1 MNQLFIGIIV
11 AMGLSGYFYYTTS
24 QAKIEEL
31 VSLNQ
36 AYEVRDSEQRAAI
49 EAIQAN
55 LENTSRSLTILSQQ
69 NQQYEAEMN
78 EYLDIFRRHNL
89 ARIAS
94 ARPGQVELRVNNGTK
109 EVFDGIEADSQRIS
123 NLND

>member
-11 AMGLSGYFYYTTS
+11 AMGLSGYFYYTTT

-36 AYEVRDSEQRAAI
+36 AFEVRDAEQRAAI

-94 ARPGQVELRVNNGTK
+94 ARPGQVELRVNNATL
-109 EVFDGIEADSQRIS
+109 EVFNGIETDSQRIS
-123 NLND
+123 SLND

>member
-1 MNQLFIGIIV
+1 MNQLFVGIIV
-11 AMGLSGYFYYTTS
+11 AMGLGGYFYYTTTQS
-24 QAKIEEL
+24 KIEEL

-36 AYEVRDSEQRAAI
+36 AFEVRNSEQRAAI

-94 ARPGQVELRVNNGTK
+94 ARPGQVELRVNNATL
-109 EVFDGIEADSQRIS
+109 EVFNGIETDSQRIS
-123 NLND
+123 SLND

>member
-11 AMGLSGYFYYTTS
+11 AMGLGGYFYYTTS

-31 VSLNQ
+31 TALNQ
-36 AYEVRDSEQRAAI
+36 AFELRDAEQRAAI

-55 LENTSRSLTILSQQ
+55 LENTSKNLTILSQQ
-69 NQQYEAEMN
+69 NQQYETEMN

-94 ARPGQVELRVNNGTK
+94 ARPGQVELRVNNATL
-109 EVFDGIEADSQRIS
+109 EVFNGIETDSQRIS
-123 NLND
+123 SLND

>member
-69 NQQYEAEMN
+69 NQQYESEMN

>member
-1 MNQLFIGIIV
+1 MNQLFVGIIV
-11 AMGLSGYFYYTTS
+11 AMGLGGYFYYTTT

-36 AYEVRDSEQRAAI
+36 AYELRDAEQKAAI

-55 LENTSRSLTILSQQ
+55 LENTSRSLIILSQQ

-94 ARPGQVELRVNNGTK
+94 ARPGQVELRVNDATM
-109 EVFDGIEADSQRIS
+109 EVFNGIETDSQRIS
-123 NLND
+123 SLND

>member
-1 MNQLFIGIIV
+1 MNQLFVGIIV
-11 AMGLSGYFYYTTS
+11 AMGLGGYFYYTTT

-36 AYEVRDSEQRAAI
+36 AYELRDAEQKAAI

-55 LENTSRSLTILSQQ
+55 LENTSRSLIILSEQ

-94 ARPGQVELRVNNGTK
+94 ARPGQVELRVNDATM
-109 EVFDGIEADSQRIS
+109 EVFNGIETDSQRIS
-123 NLND
+123 SLND

>member
-11 AMGLSGYFYYTTS
+11 AMGLSGYFYYTTT

-36 AYEVRDSEQRAAI
+36 AFEVRDSEQRATI

-94 ARPGQVELRVNNGTK
+94 ARPGQVELRVNNATL
-109 EVFDGIEADSQRIS
+109 EVFNGIETDSQRIS
-123 NLND
+123 SLND

>member
-31 VSLNQ
+31 TALNQ
-36 AYEVRDSEQRAAI
+36 AFEVRDAEQRAAI

-55 LENTSRSLTILSQQ
+55 LENTSKNLTILSQQ
-69 NQQYEAEMN
+69 NQQYETEMN

-94 ARPGQVELRVNNGTK
+94 ARPGQVELRVNNATL
-109 EVFDGIEADSQRIS
+109 EVFNGIETDSQRIS
-123 NLND
+123 SLND